1 MSELQDKNDNDMVI
15 DSLTSEEQLK
25 IESIQIETFIKPEKT
40 NPFSIQSIFG
50 FNQTQNKYLDTEIAA
65 VLGANK
71 TQKNAIFDFRRI
83 IMMDKYIIINNISGK
98 NAYVILTPAPIKTVN
113 SLGLGAGV
121 ASIDASFNAE
131 FENKGDYKIQKLSIA
146 NDTTS
151 RYELDNNEFYC
162 TLFLN
167 IEDHWKKI
175 WDNRRFNGRKYDIN
189 ILERHANAA
198 LEKDNIPDF

>member
-1 MSELQDKNDNDMVI
+1 MSDLLDKNDNDIVI
-15 DSLTSEEQLK
+15 DTLTNEEQLK
-25 IESIQIETFIKPEKT
+25 IDTIQIQTFIEPEQK
-40 NPFSIQSIFG
+40 NNFNILSIFG
-50 FNQTQNKYLDTEIAA
+50 VNQTQNKYLDTEIAA
-65 VLGANK
+65 ALGTNQ
-71 TQKNAIFDFRRI
+71 TQQNALFDFRRI
-83 IMMDKYIIINNISGK
+83 ITMEKYVIINNISGK
-98 NAYVILTPAPIKTVN
+98 NAYVILTPAPIKTIN

-131 FENKGDYKIQKLSIA
+131 FENKGDYKIQKVSIA

-167 IEDHWKKI
+167 IEDHWKKN